1 MRVRCLAS
9 TSTCAIA
16 IVGALLVSL
25 AAYAADDDEWTLPHT
40 ADGQPDL
47 QGVWANNSATPFQR
61 PSAFAGKETLT
72 DEELEELTK
81 KAAELRDDEQAGNL
95 LGDYLIQK
103 VLGDPEFRGFDQDTG
118 NYNSFWLVERQFD
131 NRTSVLVDPP
141 DGRLPALTA
150 EARERMAKQG
160 AYRREHPAD
169 GPENFSLGHRCA
181 NFGIPKVGSG
191 YNSYQQIF
199 QTANHVVILS
209 EMAHDARIIPIGD
222 GPSLPAAI
230 RQWNG
235 DPRGRWEGDTLV
247 VETGNFSPQSQ
258 FRGSNEHL
266 VLVERYRRTAPDVLT
281 YEVTVTDPTTWT
293 SSWTARIPLEKS
305 QDAMF
310 EYACHEGNYA
320 MAGSLAGARKEEREA
335 AGSEK

>member
-1 MRVRCLAS
+1 MRVRSLAS
-9 TSTCAIA
+9 ASTCAIA
-16 IVGALLVSL
+16 IVGALLVP
-25 AAYAADDDEWTLPHT
+25 AAAGAAAIDEWTPPLT
-40 ADGQPDL
+40 ADGRPDL

-61 PSAFAGKETLT
+61 PKAFAGKETLT
-72 DEELEELTK
+72 DEELEELSK

-95 LGDYLIQK
+95 LGDFLIQK
-103 VLGDPEFRGFDQDTG
+103 VLEDPEFRGFDQDTG

-131 NRTSVLVDPP
+131 HRTSVVVDPP
-141 DGRLPALTA
+141 DGRLPPLTA
-150 EARERMAKQG
+150 AARERMAKQG
-160 AYRREHPAD
+160 AYRRQHPAD
-169 GPENFSLGHRCA
+169 GPESFSLGHRCA
-181 NFGIPKVGSG
+181 NFGLPKIGSG

-199 QTANHVVILS
+199 QTADLVVILS
-209 EMAHDARIIPIGD
+209 EMAHDARIIPID
-222 GPSLPAAI
+222 ASPHLPAAI

-247 VETGNFSPQSQ
+247 VETANFSPQSQ

-266 VLVERYRRTAPDVLT
+266 LLIERYRRTAPDVLT
-281 YEVTVTDPTTWT
+281 YEVTVTDPTTWA

-320 MAGSLAGARKEEREA
+320 MAGSLAGAREEEREA
-335 AGSEK
+335 RESEK